1 MMQALFR
8 TWTVALVFSA
18 LVAFVAPHSFAQT
31 TSKGSKHQEVTW
43 RQVLLCECSPEVLS
57 QSKIPPE
64 ANGVLKTQPD
74 YSNSEQTTTEAQT
87 RMAHQEKQLIWLPNL
102 KPMLLEEMNSSAKA
116 GRKILSGA
124 KLIPDGMVLL
134 MMKEEKALS
143 RAEKITRE
151 GHGTLERGQKIV
163 MTPRL

>member
-1 MMQALFR
+1 MIQALFR
-8 TWTVALVFSA
+8 TWTVAVVFSA

-43 RQVLLCECSPEVLS
+43 RQVLLCECSPEVLNP
-57 QSKIPPE
+57 SKIPLE

-116 GRKILSGA
+116 GRKIMRGA
-124 KLIPDGMVLL
+124 KLVSGGILLL
-134 MMKEEKALS
+134 MMKDDKTLS
-143 RAEKITRE
+143 RAERNTRE
-151 GHGTLERGQKIV
+151 GHGTLERGQKIL